1 MKQSAYRKQ
10 VESDLKHWIERGW
23 VPAESRAPILES
35 LPQRKL
41 GDGRSWIAMAGTI
54 LAGLAIIAF
63 IADNWATIPRG
74 LKLCVLMSAFLASAF
89 GAAVIQ
95 SANKMLSNA
104 LSLLSV
110 LIFSASIALIGQAYN
125 MPGEPSGALLLSAI
139 GAIAIGWSGRSA
151 AAGFAAL
158 VFGGIWFGMRLGDG
172 LAPWAS
178 PSFWTINLIA
188 LAAGALAYHL
198 RARSIWHGVLI
209 AAIGLSI
216 THFVELSNLITYGKI
231 SLSHGFDGDVERSFF
246 SLILILTLALWAGLA
261 ALGYIRDRDD
271 QPGGRTLAGYG
282 AWVALGSVALLGIPM
297 FETADAL
304 HRLIW
309 LAASVFTLW
318 FGARYHFGWVAAAGI
333 LSLITAVSMI
343 FVDLGM
349 ELSAA
354 ALVFGLAAIVSLIV
368 VYVLKKRDN
377 DSDGGTQND

>member
-151 AAGFAAL
+151 GL
-158 VFGGIWFGMRLGDG
+158 QRLC
-172 LAPWAS
+172 
-178 PSFWTINLIA
+178 
-188 LAAGALAYHL
+188 
-198 RARSIWHGVLI
+198 
-209 AAIGLSI
+209 
-216 THFVELSNLITYGKI
+216 
-231 SLSHGFDGDVERSFF
+231 
-246 SLILILTLALWAGLA
+246 
-261 ALGYIRDRDD
+261 
-271 QPGGRTLAGYG
+271 
-282 AWVALGSVALLGIPM
+282 
-297 FETADAL
+297 
-304 HRLIW
+304 
-309 LAASVFTLW
+309 LAAS
-318 FGARYHFGWVAAAGI
+318 G
-333 LSLITAVSMI
+333 
-343 FVDLGM
+343 
-349 ELSAA
+349 SAC
-354 ALVFGLAAIVSLIV
+354 VLATVWRHGRAQASGQSI
-368 VYVLKKRDN
+368 
-377 DSDGGTQND
+377 